1 MVGGYVILPAG
12 ISSKLS
18 DAIINMVAN
27 EQVIR
32 IMNVNEKDKNDFVS
46 AIKTQKPVLA
56 DYHIIYDQRLS
67 GFYNSYH
74 YKSTDEEMHDIYA
87 LSNVAFLGTKVFF
100 VLILYHDDGRNAIQ
114 ISLRDSLGSIV

>member
-1 MVGGYVILPAG
+1 MVGGYAILPAG

-27 EQVIR
+27 EKVFR
-32 IMNVNEKDKNDFVS
+32 IMDVNEKDKNDFVS
-46 AIKTQKPVLA
+46 AIETGKPVLA
-56 DYHIIYDQRLS
+56 EYSIVHDQTLS

-74 YKSTDEEMHDIYA
+74 YKSTDEEMQDIYA

-100 VLILYHDDGRNAIQ
+100 VLILHHDDGRNVIQ
-114 ISLRDSLGSIV
+114 ISLRDSLGTIV